1 MSLQNRR
8 DTHLTQHVALPGG
21 LNLMD
26 EQKGNQTTHSLLSAW
41 IESAAGFWG
50 SMLQNWT
57 PSSTNDADAS
67 PGKKS
72 RTQES
77 FEAVFNS
84 WQTLSSVA
92 QDPGAMEAFSN
103 LGRTMPELL
112 SQMVQA
118 SWRSYY
124 YLQQQWV
131 ERAGRIGE
139 STRAFTFENLDED
152 VFKAWTDIYENECQ
166 QFFHIP
172 QLGLTRNYQQNFFT
186 ALDKYHRFQAQYAEF
201 MNLIILPVEKTFK
214 VLQQQLTDLARE
226 GKLPENSNDYYKLF
240 IKILEGHYMSLFK
253 SPEYITAMS
262 KTLEVLEDF
271 VAARDTITQDILNTL
286 SMPNQK
292 DLDELYKEL
301 YHLKKRLKI
310 LEKEKS
316 GSQGKVHKS

>member
-1 MSLQNRR
+1 M
-8 DTHLTQHVALPGG
+8 V
-21 LNLMD
+21 
-26 EQKGNQTTHSLLSAW
+26 EQRGNQNAQSLLSAW
-41 IESAAGFWG
+41 IESAAEFWG

-57 PSSTNDADAS
+57 QPDTANDDSS
-67 PGKKS
+67 PGEKS
-72 RTQES
+72 RARES
-77 FEAVFNS
+77 FETVFNS

-92 QDPGAMEAFSN
+92 RDPGAKEAFSN
-103 LGRTMPELL
+103 LGQAMPELL

-124 YLQQQWV
+124 YLQQQWL
-131 ERAGRIGE
+131 EKAGRIGE
-139 STRAFTFENLDED
+139 TTQAFTFENLDED
-152 VFKAWTDIYENECQ
+152 VFKAWTEIYENELK
-166 QFFHIP
+166 QFFYIP
-172 QLGLTRNYQQNFFT
+172 QLGLTRNYQQNISA
-186 ALDKYHRFQAQYAEF
+186 ALDKYHRFQNQYAEF
-201 MNLIILPVEKTFK
+201 MHLIFLPVEKTFK
-214 VLQQQLTDLARE
+214 VLHQQLSDQARE

-271 VAARDTITQDILNTL
+271 VAARNTITQDILNTL

-316 GSQGKVHKS
+316 GSQGKAHNA

>member
-1 MSLQNRR
+1 M
-8 DTHLTQHVALPGG
+8 V
-21 LNLMD
+21 
-26 EQKGNQTTHSLLSAW
+26 EQRGNQNAQSLLSAW
-41 IESAAGFWG
+41 IESDAEFWG

-57 PSSTNDADAS
+57 QSDTANDDSS
-67 PGKKS
+67 PGEKS
-72 RTQES
+72 RARES
-77 FEAVFNS
+77 FETVFNS

-92 QDPGAMEAFSN
+92 RDPGAKEAFSN
-103 LGRTMPELL
+103 LGQAMPELL

-124 YLQQQWV
+124 YLQQQWL

-139 STRAFTFENLDED
+139 TTQAFSFENLDED
-152 VFKAWTDIYENECQ
+152 VFKAWTEIYENELKK
-166 QFFHIP
+166 FFYIP
-172 QLGLTRNYQQNFFT
+172 QLGLTRNYQQNFT
-186 ALDKYHRFQAQYAEF
+186 AALDKYQRFQNQYAEF
-201 MNLIILPVEKTFK
+201 MHLIFLPVEKTFK
-214 VLQQQLTDLARE
+214 VLQQQLSDLARE

-271 VAARDTITQDILNTL
+271 VAARNTITQDILSTL

-316 GSQGKVHKS
+316 GSQGKAHNA

>member
-1 MSLQNRR
+1 
-8 DTHLTQHVALPGG
+8 
-21 LNLMD
+21 MD
-26 EQKGNQTTHSLLSAW
+26 EQSGNQNAQSLLSAW
-41 IESAAGFWG
+41 IESAAEFWG
-50 SMLQNWT
+50 SMLQTWT
-57 PSSTNDADAS
+57 PSSTNDDDSS
-67 PGKKS
+67 PGGKKS

-77 FEAVFNS
+77 FETVFNS

-92 QDPGAMEAFSN
+92 QDPGAIDAFSN
-103 LGRTMPELL
+103 LGRAMPELL

-124 YLQQQWV
+124 SLQQQWL
-131 ERAGRIGE
+131 EKAGRIGE
-139 STRAFTFENLDED
+139 STRAFTFENLDQD
-152 VFKAWTDIYENECQ
+152 VFKAWTEIYENELK

-172 QLGLTRNYQQNFFT
+172 QLGLTRNYQQNLNQ
-186 ALDKYHRFQAQYAEF
+186 ALDKYHRFQTQYAEF
-201 MNLIILPVEKTFK
+201 MHLIFLPVEKTFK
-214 VLQQQLTDLARE
+214 LLQQQLSELARE

-262 KTLEVLEDF
+262 KTLAVLEDF
-271 VAARDTITQDILNTL
+271 VAARDTITQDLLKTL

-292 DLDELYKEL
+292 DLDELYKEM

-316 GSQGKVHKS
+316 GSNRKDPKS